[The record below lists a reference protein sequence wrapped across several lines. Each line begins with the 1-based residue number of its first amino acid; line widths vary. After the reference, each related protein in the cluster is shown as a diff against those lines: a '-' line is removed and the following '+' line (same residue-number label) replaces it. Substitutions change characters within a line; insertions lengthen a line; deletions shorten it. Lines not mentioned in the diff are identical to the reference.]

1 MDIPIKTG
9 QPDAREVLRE
19 GSDVLTVAK
28 SFKIT
33 TSQEYQDAGTRLT
46 LVKGLMKKVSDVF
59 DPHIARA
66 FQAHRALVAEKN
78 DALRPLQDAE
88 SLFKKAIL
96 KYQLDQEIKR
106 REEQARLEEEARKE
120 RERLEARA
128 EKAAEKGKEEKAA
141 ELRAQAATVATPVVA
156 AEVPKVSGISMRTTW
171 KAVLQS
177 KSELIQAVAA
187 GKAPESLLDVNMVV
201 ANQMARALKTEMKYP
216 GLAAVE
222 DQGISARTI

>member
-1 MDIPIKTG
+1 MDIVIKTG

-19 GSDVLTVAK
+19 GGEVLALAK
-28 SFKIT
+28 NFKIT
-33 TSQEYQDAGTRLT
+33 TAVEYQETGTRLQ
-46 LVKGLMKKVSDVF
+46 LIKGLMKKVGDVF
-59 DPHIARA
+59 DPHISRA

-88 SLFKKAIL
+88 SLYKKVIL
-96 KYQLDQEIKR
+96 KYQLDEEVKR
-106 REEQARLEEEARKE
+106 REEQARLEEQARKE
-120 RERLEARA
+120 REALEARA
-128 EKAAEKGKEEKAA
+128 AKAEDKGKEEKAA
-141 ELRAQAATVATPVVA
+141 ELRAQAATVPTPVVA
-156 AEVPKVSGISMRTTW
+156 STTPKVSGIAVRTTW

-216 GLAAVE
+216 GLNAVE
-222 DQGISARTI
+222 DTSLSSRST